1 MKVKKIIGR
10 ILCLLLILL
19 FCSFLRSCGRYH
31 GTFGSVELWF
41 EEKSP
46 DNLYS
51 IVCKKILGAPPYSKN
66 RIDIEIKMIDGISVL
81 YGESLINNNGKKLNN
96 SNYEIDWITKG
107 AILTFKG
114 LGQDPISYVI
124 EWDKTFLDNEKEV
137 EHWKALNE

>member
-1 MKVKKIIGR
+1 
-10 ILCLLLILL
+10 
-19 FCSFLRSCGRYH
+19 
-31 GTFGSVELWF
+31 
-41 EEKSP
+41 
-46 DNLYS
+46 
-51 IVCKKILGAPPYSKN
+51 
-66 RIDIEIKMIDGISVL
+66 MIDGNSVL

-114 LGQDPISYVI
+114 LGQDSISYVI